1 MRNGSWDSCSKTWED
16 SPQAAC
22 IRAFL
27 HRVSELEPDA
37 VFLFGSLA
45 RGDYLDTSDADLLV
59 LFARPVPYP
68 EVDRRA
74 CGSLHI
80 LVETWDKVWR
90 QVQAGEPF
98 YLEILL
104 EGCLL
109 AEREGRGRALIE
121 AARETARARKFQ
133 RTPWGWTWSTPSQ
146 TQPASEDT
154 P

>member
-1 MRNGSWDSCSKTWED
+1 M
-16 SPQAAC
+16 Q
-22 IRAFL
+22 AFL
-27 HRVSELEPDA
+27 QRINELEPDA

-59 LFARPVPYP
+59 LFAQPIPYP

-74 CGSLHI
+74 CGNLHI
-80 LVETWDKVWR
+80 LVETWENVWR
-90 QVQAGEPF
+90 QVHEGEPF

-109 AEREGRGRALIE
+109 AEREGRGTALIE

-133 RTPWGWTWSTPSQ
+133 RTPWGWTWSMPSQ
-146 TQPASEDT
+146 TQSASEDT